1 MANVLVFKSDS
12 DRVEWWRDE
21 IVKRLPDLDFRAWPE
36 VGAVEEVDIALVWQ
50 PTPGDLARYQNLRL
64 IISLGAGVDHLLD
77 DPELPRQVPICRIV
91 DRTLTMRMTEYV
103 VLHVLRHHRRQRAYD
118 AQQRARGWGWLREP
132 AAADRKVG
140 IWGLGAL
147 GGDAAEKLV
156 ALGFEVAGWSR
167 SLKQLPGIDSHVGR
181 DGLKRFLNRTEILV
195 CLLPLTPKTA
205 GILNRETL
213 AALPP
218 GASLVNAARGG
229 HVVEDDLLAAL
240 DSGHIA
246 EATLDVF
253 QAEPLGAD
261 HRFWSHPR
269 VTVTPHIASIT
280 DPTSVADFVVEQI
293 RRLNAGEPLQ
303 NLIDLKLGY

>member
-1 MANVLVFKSDS
+1 MSDVLIFKSDS

-21 IVKRLPDLDFRAWPE
+21 IVRRRPDLEFRAWPE
-36 VGAVEEVDIALVWQ
+36 VGPVEEVDFALVWE
-50 PTPGDLARYQNLRL
+50 PPPGDLARYVNLRL
-64 IISLGAGVDHLLD
+64 IISLGAGVDHLIG
-77 DPELPRQVPICRIV
+77 DPDLPREVPICRIV

-118 AQQRARGWGWLREP
+118 AQQRARGWRWLCEP

-140 IWGLGAL
+140 ILGLGVL
-147 GGDAAEKLV
+147 GGDAAEKLA
-156 ALGFEVAGWSR
+156 ALGFDVAGWSR
-167 SLKQLPGIDSHVGR
+167 SVKQLPGIESHVGR
-181 DGLKRFLNRTEILV
+181 DGLIRFLNRTEILV
-195 CLLPLTPKTA
+195 CLLPLTRKTE
-205 GILNRETL
+205 GIINRETL
-213 AALPP
+213 AALPR
-218 GASLVNAARGG
+218 GACLVNAARGG

-253 QAEPLGAD
+253 QAEPLGAE

-269 VTVTPHIASIT
+269 VTVTPHVASIT

-293 RRLNAGEPLQ
+293 RRLHAGEPPQ
-303 NLIDLKLGY
+303 NLVDLKLGY